1 MTDNSN
7 LFRSA
12 VSTLQAK
19 SLAIVGASERAKW
32 PSEIYQNLRNF
43 GYPGRIEF
51 VNPRQTQVFGQ
62 RCYPS
67 LRDLPEPVD
76 HALVIVPAPGVPD
89 VLTDGEAAGVKSA
102 TVYSAMMGDGDEPD
116 SVARGAWLKDFVAK
130 SRLRVAGPNCMGGY
144 SYRERLM
151 GYPNTDLCSLEPGS
165 VACLFQSGGTIMF
178 WMRSAA
184 ERGLRYSYCV
194 TSGNEPDLGLED
206 YLNFV
211 LDDPYTKMV
220 VLFIEGIRRPEAFMH
235 AAGRALKLGKPI
247 LAIKTGITA
256 KSQAASQSHTGAI
269 AGDYASYLAMCERYG
284 VVNCRSLDDMVETA
298 LAFEGGRL
306 PKGPRIGF
314 ITTSGGTVDLL
325 YDYAEQEGAAIPDFS
340 DATKAA
346 MKPMMQDGIAPKNPL
361 DIGIPP
367 PTEVAAKVC
376 LAAANDPSIDMVA
389 WASPMPLR
397 AKCLGRHVAVPREHP
412 AAEAISFIPTVAASC
427 RANRSFAA
435 SRIRSAAT
443 SVRRPASQSPA
454 ITRPPATEPT
464 AGGAHN
470 CHRPRRFRTRR
481 PRSPDTAPAIR

>member
-1 MTDNSN
+1 
-7 LFRSA
+7 
-12 VSTLQAK
+12 
-19 SLAIVGASERAKW
+19 
-32 PSEIYQNLRNF
+32 
-43 GYPGRIEF
+43 
-51 VNPRQTQVFGQ
+51 
-62 RCYPS
+62 
-67 LRDLPEPVD
+67 
-76 HALVIVPAPGVPD
+76 
-89 VLTDGEAAGVKSA
+89 
-102 TVYSAMMGDGDEPD
+102 
-116 SVARGAWLKDFVAK
+116 
-130 SRLRVAGPNCMGGY
+130 
-144 SYRERLM
+144 M

-211 LDDPYTKMV
+211 LDDPHTKMV
-220 VLFIEGIRRPEAFMH
+220 VLFIEGIRRPEAFMR
-235 AAGRALKLGKPI
+235 AAARALELGKPI

-376 LAAANDPSIDMVA
+376 LAAANDPGIDMVA
-389 WASPMPLR
+389 WASPMPPR
-397 AKCLGRHVAVPREHP
+397 SSALGDMS
-412 AAEAISFIPTVAASC
+412 SFRLFS
-427 RANRSFAA
+427 
-435 SRIRSAAT
+435 
-443 SVRRPASQSPA
+443 
-454 ITRPPATEPT
+454 TRPTSRWSRLA
-464 AGGAHN
+464 A
-470 CHRPRRFRTRR
+470 
-481 PRSPDTAPAIR
+481 